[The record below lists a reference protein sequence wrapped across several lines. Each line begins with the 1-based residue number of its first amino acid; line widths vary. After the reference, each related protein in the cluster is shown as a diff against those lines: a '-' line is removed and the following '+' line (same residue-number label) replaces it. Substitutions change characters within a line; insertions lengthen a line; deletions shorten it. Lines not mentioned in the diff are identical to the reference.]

1 MAGIDPVQKRQLEDM
16 LAGIKAGE
24 PRLSDEEYR
33 IPIAEYSDADRF
45 AREIALYRSRPLAL
59 CHVTQLEKPGSVLAL
74 DVVGVPVLITRDK
87 AGELHA
93 FLNVCR
99 HRNTTLVTEE
109 GVCRKS
115 AVVCPYHNWMYGLD
129 GALNN
134 VPMPEAFPSLDV
146 ADHGLVPLPAAER
159 HGYLWVV
166 PDPKAELDLAAFLG
180 PLDGGLEALELGGH
194 VFHKQR
200 TETIKA
206 NWKMIYDAFFEGYHI
221 QRLHKTSLAPYFLDG
236 HAMIERMGREHLCFS
251 VGRPGLTE
259 EALKANDVMALRD
272 AATFVYYIFPNS
284 LLVFSPDYINHMTLY
299 PKSADETVVV
309 NTMLLETAPEN
320 EGESAHFDRAFN
332 LQHDDVFMAED
343 FHMAE
348 RAQAA
353 IRSGANDHLLIGRI
367 EYGVQLFHD
376 AVNEE
381 LANLPAEAA

>member
-1 MAGIDPVQKRQLEDM
+1 MVGIDPVQRRQLEAM
-16 LAGIKAGE
+16 LAGVKAGE
-24 PRLSDEEYR
+24 PRLSDEEFR
-33 IPIAEYSDADRF
+33 IPVSEYSDADRF
-45 AREIALYRSRPLAL
+45 AREFALYRSRPLAL

-115 AVVCPYHNWMYGLD
+115 AIVCPYHNWMYSLD

-134 VPMPEAFPSLDV
+134 VPMPEAFPSLEV
-146 ADHGLVPLPAAER
+146 ADHGLVTLPAAER

-166 PDPKAELDLAAFLG
+166 PDPKAELDLGAFLG
-180 PLDGGLEALELGGH
+180 PLDAGLEALEFGDY

-221 QRLHKTSLAPYFLDG
+221 QRLHKTTLAPYFLDG
-236 HAMIERMGREHLCFS
+236 HAMIERMGPEHLCFS

-259 EALKANDVMALRD
+259 EVLKANDITAFRD

-284 LLVFSPDYINHMTLY
+284 LLVFSPDYVNHMMLY

-309 NTMLLETAPEN
+309 NMMLLETVPKN
-320 EGESAHFDRAFN
+320 EGASAHFDRAFN

-348 RAQAA
+348 RGQAA
-353 IRSGANDHLLIGRI
+353 IRSSANDHLLIGRI
-367 EYGVQLFHD
+367 EYGVKMFHD
-376 AVNEE
+376 AVNEA
-381 LANLPAEAA
+381 LAKLPAEAA